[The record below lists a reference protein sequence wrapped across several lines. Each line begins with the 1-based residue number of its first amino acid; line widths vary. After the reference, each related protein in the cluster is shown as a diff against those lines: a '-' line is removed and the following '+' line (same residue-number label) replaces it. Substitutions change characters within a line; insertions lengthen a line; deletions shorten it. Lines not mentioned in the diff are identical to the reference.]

1 LATRYEKRA
10 ANYHTMW
17 LIAATI
23 LWLGVLSTLQTRPRQ
38 FGSNCLLLEK
48 KPPPLSDIPML

>member
-10 ANYHTMW
+10 VNYQAMW

-23 LWLGVLSTLQTRPRQ
+23 LWLGVL
-38 FGSNCLLLEK
+38 
-48 KPPPLSDIPML
+48 